1 MRFTTDKFFLREG
14 WQQILLSWLR
24 SIFLEDWATKAVALV
39 IALGLWYGVMSRR
52 APTTRRIDNVR
63 LVLQLPGETE
73 TSNEVQNRVDITV
86 TGDKSRLERF
96 SADEVIVVADLSGY
110 KTDNELIVQ
119 LKPETVNVELPNG
132 VKLDE
137 IEPNKISVKLEPR
150 IEKLISVKPTFTG
163 QLPADY
169 EVIETVVTPATVRV
183 RGAASRVNALT
194 EVPTEQI
201 ELLDKTGDFVANQMT
216 INLLD
221 PKITVLDAVVDVAV
235 RVGERRAEKIIHNVK
250 VAPTI
255 SNKSA
260 EFAVVTISG
269 ARSILEQI
277 TADNLTIEL
286 DTDEAGAVSSK
297 LVLPDELIG
306 KVEVRSIKLN
316 GNSNHK

>member
-250 VAPTI
+250 VAPTT